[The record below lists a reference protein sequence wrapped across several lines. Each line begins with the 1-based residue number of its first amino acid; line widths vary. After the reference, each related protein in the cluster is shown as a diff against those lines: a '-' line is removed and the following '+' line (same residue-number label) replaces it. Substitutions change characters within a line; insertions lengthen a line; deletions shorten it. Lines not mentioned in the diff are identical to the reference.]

1 MIAKCKI
8 RKINSG
14 EESIVLN
21 IVKTVLSEYGLE
33 IRPDDTDK
41 DLYDTREYYFNNKGW
56 FAVLEKDGEIVGS
69 YGIYKIDESTCE
81 LRKMYLL
88 KQYQGMG
95 LGKMMMEDA
104 LKKAKGLGYSTMVL
118 ETNKRLDKALSL
130 YYKYGF
136 TDYAPDHLSKRCDMA
151 LQRDI

>member
-1 MIAKCKI
+1 MITNFKI
-8 RKINSG
+8 RKINCG

-21 IVKTVLSEYGLE
+21 ILETVLSEYGLE
-33 IRPDDTDK
+33 IRPDDTDM
-41 DLYDTREYYFNNKGW
+41 DLSDTRKHYFNNNGW

-88 KQYQGMG
+88 KLYQGLG
-95 LGKMMMEDA
+95 LGRMMMEDA
-104 LKKAKGLGYSTMVL
+104 LIKAKELGYSIMVL

-136 TDYAPDHLSKRCDMA
+136 KDYVPDHLSSRCDLA
-151 LQRDI
+151 LQREI